1 MGYTPPGSKES
12 DMTERLH
19 FHYVLG
25 TLLSLEDMK
34 TKEAQGSRGE
44 DMTIYRW
51 TQLLL
56 RCQGEACAY

>member
-1 MGYTPPGSKES
+1 MGYAPPSSKES
-12 DMTERLH
+12 GMTERLH
-19 FHYVLG
+19 SHYVLG
-25 TLLSLEDMK
+25 ALLSPEDMK
-34 TKEAQGSRGE
+34 MKEAQCSRGE